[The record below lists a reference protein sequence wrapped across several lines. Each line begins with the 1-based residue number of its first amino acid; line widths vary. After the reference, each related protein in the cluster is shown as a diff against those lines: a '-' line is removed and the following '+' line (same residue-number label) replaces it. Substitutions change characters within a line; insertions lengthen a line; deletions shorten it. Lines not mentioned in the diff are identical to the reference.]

1 MLNILKN
8 ALQFNMIFDNIE
20 KFASL
25 NVQKYLP
32 NKILPENVLAVPD
45 LDEAVKDADILI
57 FVIPHQFVKQTCEE
71 LKSKVKSDAFAITLI
86 KV

>member
-1 MLNILKN
+1 MWCKEEILDDGSKLTEVIN
-8 ALQFNMIFDNIE
+8 E
-20 KFASL
+20 KHE
-25 NVQKYLP
+25 NTKYLP